1 MSDYKKDLLEDL
13 KSPGY
18 AAKYLSAAYA
28 DSSEAFLVALRD
40 VAKAQKGMTKLAAAA
55 DVNRENLY
63 RMLSKGG
70 NPRLDNLRAVFH
82 ALNLRIRIEP
92 ALDASA
98 PGAKH

>member
-1 MSDYKKDLLEDL
+1 MSDYKKDLLGDL

-18 AAKYLSAAYA
+18 AARYLSAAYA